1 MSKLELE
8 NLKKNYL
15 YNSSK
20 SVKGLCFP
28 KNEDA
33 IIIVLDAFVK
43 SIPFERPDG
52 FCIFNKTLYLFEHF
66 SIDSSCTV
74 KGSSYMKLK
83 HDLDLQD
90 LRDGQ
95 RGCKEIVVQESFQY
109 YIDNFR
115 RIVREHYKNIGVYRE
130 NVIKET
136 NGLIFDSIKMV
147 FVGENPLPL
156 GVRII
161 EDNGV
166 IELIPLF
173 YRNFLYDLLKYK
185 NIDYFLFFSHGL
197 NSNFVTGIDMKYI
210 DDNYKIALKLNK
222 KTYIDSD
229 YLEILNKN

>member
-15 YNSSK
+15 YNSLK

-33 IIIVLDAFVK
+33 ITIVLDAFVK